1 MRLEALLGDV
11 RDPANPYGR
20 AALWAGGYDALPAA
34 PAVLPGA
41 GDLPGADQLARA
53 LGPLFRRDLALAHAW
68 SIRPLSSAPVP
79 HPAAALLGPAAL
91 LAATGSV
98 LRAVTRIVD
107 GLSRYETA
115 ARQWRPV
122 LATVFAELL
131 ACQSLTRAAL
141 RACPAP
147 GRDGP
152 PAPYRAEGDG
162 ELLAA
167 VAGYLVPQLA
177 LELLGDL
184 ELVLN
189 ECGFD
194 SHTVERRALA
204 RTVRNRAFAGAGPA
218 ATGAAQA
225 RIVRR
230 LNETGGGP
238 GQDTPP
244 HGTGTDPAPA
254 PGTDPAPAPG
264 TDPAPA
270 PGADPSP
277 VPGTGSAQ
285 DTTTAMTPAVGA
297 AWPPPAAGTDA
308 AAADGT
314 AGAQV
319 PVMPSAAA
327 GRASPQTAATPSAV
341 ADTGVIGVGA
351 DTGTAPD
358 TGTAA
363 DSGAAVGDAGVV
375 ALARIG
381 RRLAV
386 ERRALRGA
394 WAAGAV
400 HDPADPAARA
410 LADRQALLVLADR
423 TTAVREQAARADRSF
438 LGGTG
443 WALLALGRI
452 TVRLGLLVPACV
464 PDVRAHVWDEL
475 ARRAAGGADC
485 DPDCDPDDLTGL
497 PW

>member
-34 PAVLPGA
+34 PAALPGVE
-41 GDLPGADQLARA
+41 DLPGADQLARA

-68 SIRPLSSAPVP
+68 SIRPLSSDPVP

-152 PAPYRAEGDG
+152 PAPYRADGDG

-204 RTVRNRAFAGAGPA
+204 RTVRNRVFAGAGPA

-244 HGTGTDPAPA
+244 ATPPHGTGTDPSPA
-254 PGTDPAPAPG
+254 PGTDPSPAPG
-264 TDPAPA
+264 T
-270 PGADPSP
+270 G
-277 VPGTGSAQ
+277 GAQ
-285 DTTTAMTPAVGA
+285 DTTTATTPAAGA
-297 AWPPPAAGTDA
+297 VWPPASAGTDA
-308 AAADGT
+308 AAEAGT

-319 PVMPSAAA
+319 PVMPPAAA
-327 GRASPQTAATPSAV
+327 GRAGPRAAVTPSPA
-341 ADTGVIGVGA
+341 A
-351 DTGTAPD
+351 
-358 TGTAA
+358 GTAA
-363 DSGAAVGDAGVV
+363 DTCTAAPDPGADAGDAGVA

-400 HDPADPAARA
+400 YDPADPAARA

-475 ARRAAGGADC
+475 ARRAA
-485 DPDCDPDDLTGL
+485 DCDPDDLTGL